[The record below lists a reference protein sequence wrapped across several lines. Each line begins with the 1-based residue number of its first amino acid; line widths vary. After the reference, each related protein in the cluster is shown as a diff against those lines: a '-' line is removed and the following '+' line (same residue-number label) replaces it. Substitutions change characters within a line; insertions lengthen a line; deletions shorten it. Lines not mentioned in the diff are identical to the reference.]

1 MLIVESI
8 YKNHYFKYL
17 LNCVPTIDIVRFGDT
32 IDIEIFFVDENY

>member
-8 YKNHYFKYL
+8 YKNHYFRNL
-17 LNCVPTIDIVRFGDT
+17 LNCVPAIDIVRFGDT